1 MTENDIAAYIDV
13 LRRYSTWDDYTA
25 NAEPLHEA
33 EAALIAA
40 GEAAVPSLIACLSE
54 PGWGATAGAVYCL
67 GEIADVRAVQP
78 LIEALR
84 TDDISLRSD
93 IVEAL
98 LKLGEIAVRP
108 LIFALTNPDS
118 NVRRGAALTLGMFK
132 NELAVL
138 PLLGALTMDQ
148 AAPVRV
154 AAADAL
160 AGFAD
165 ARSVEPLIT
174 GLRDADPAVREASVR
189 ALGAVAAQVGVT
201 RALPALAEAMKDS
214 DWGTRQSASEM
225 VIKLDKPTSP
235 RVEAA
240 QLLLIADLTD
250 DDPEIRLGAA
260 YSLKEVGDPR
270 AADALTRLLYHWSG
284 SISAAA
290 ALALGELGDE
300 RAIPALRN
308 ALSHA
313 DPQVRHA
320 AQQALR
326 SMGAEEQS

>member
-1 MTENDIAAYIDV
+1 MIENDITACIDA
-13 LRRYSTWDDYTA
+13 LRRYPTWDDYVA
-25 NAEPLHEA
+25 DPDPLHEA
-33 EAALIAA
+33 ETALIAA
-40 GEAAVPSLIACLSE
+40 GEAAVPALIDALRE
-54 PGWGATAGAVYCL
+54 PGWGMAAGAIYCL
-67 GEIADVRAVQP
+67 GAIGDVRAVQP
-78 LIEALR
+78 LINALA
-84 TDDISLRSD
+84 TDDLSLRSD

-98 LKLGEIAVRP
+98 LKLGNIVVRP
-108 LIFALTNPDS
+108 LIFALTNADI
-118 NVRRGAALTLGMFK
+118 NVRRGAAFAVGLFK
-132 NELAVL
+132 DELAVL
-138 PLLGALTMDQ
+138 PLSGVLTMDE
-148 AAPVRV
+148 AAPVRA
-154 AAADAL
+154 AAADSL
-160 AGFAD
+160 AICGD
-165 ARSVEPLIT
+165 ARAVDALIK
-174 GLRDADPAVREASVR
+174 GVQDSDPAVREASVR
-189 ALGAVAAQVGVT
+189 ALGVVAAQFGVS
-201 RALPALAEAMKDS
+201 RALPALSDAMKDP

-225 VIKLDKPTSP
+225 VIKLDSPDSP

-240 QLLLIADLTD
+240 HLLLVADLVN

-326 SMGAEEQS
+326 NLGMAE